1 MNSQDDKPIIYL
13 TANDLY
19 DINAQVTG
27 ALPFVRDRNMLQYA
41 VRRPR
46 LSLFGEPQFPSVLDK
61 AAALMHSLAYH
72 HLFADGNKRTA
83 IRAVTRFLELNKIQP
98 IWDEGTEYEFVLSV
112 AKGEQTTDSIAEWL
126 FTYSQTEPPKNEDS
140 DYQP

>member
-1 MNSQDDKPIIYL
+1 MNSQNDRPIIYL

-19 DINAQVTG
+19 DINAQVIG
-27 ALPFVRDRNMLQYA
+27 DLPFVRDRNMLQYA

-46 LSLFGEPQFPSVLDK
+46 LSLFGEPQFPSLLGK

-83 IRAVTRFLELNKIQP
+83 IRAVTRFLELNGIHP
-98 IWDEGTEYEFVLSV
+98 NWDEPTEYEFVLSV
-112 AKGEQTTDSIAEWL
+112 AKGEQTTDSITEWL
-126 FTYSQTEPPKNEDS
+126 RSHS
-140 DYQP
+140 DMNAVSDE

>member
-19 DINAQVTG
+19 DINAQMIG
-27 ALPFVRDRNMLQYA
+27 ELPFVRDRNMLQYA

-83 IRAVTRFLELNKIQP
+83 IRAVTRFLELNGIQP
-98 IWDEGTEYEFVLSV
+98 NWDERTEYEFVLSV
-112 AKGEQTTDSIAEWL
+112 AKGEQTTDSIAAWL
-126 FTYSQTEPPKNEDS
+126 GQHSRIEQLKDE
-140 DYQP
+140 